1 MLKSYV
7 TPDEARLLDLAVYI
21 KFGEISDVDLLAK
34 NRDVCRELTPGQE
47 RFLAL
52 IRAEQIAHLDRIVVH
67 EGDPATIE
75 LNGNRHG
82 FSYRI
87 KRKV

>member
-7 TPDEARLLDLAVYI
+7 TTDEARLLDLAAYI

-34 NRDVCRELTPGQE
+34 NRDVPRELTPTQE

-52 IRAEQIAHLDRIVVH
+52 IRAETLAHLDRIVVH

-82 FSYRI
+82 FSYKI